1 MPTAAVIAANHA
13 LPRTAREAIDDARRR
28 DFRGHVA
35 HVIAAVAYLGS
46 LGFATAPASATFG
59 VLLGFSIIRLPHT
72 WRAYRF
78 IMRDSVGWLMLA
90 WAGWHAVTLMWS
102 PDPGHGL
109 DELKSFRALATPF
122 MLWPVI
128 DHVAWMIG
136 AFLCGVFL
144 QNLAQL
150 GQGLH
155 LIARHA
161 GDGPRLRGM
170 GHPVNTGTLCL
181 IAMCWHF
188 SAFTRVRGWLRW
200 ASLAGLA
207 VSGLGLV
214 ATGSRGPWIAAA
226 ITLPVAAITMLLR
239 RPSVRKPIFLLA
251 LAMIPCALAAWP
263 SVRHIIVY
271 RLERTQTD
279 VQRVEAGQYGMD
291 VGYRLAC
298 WQAAW
303 EMFLKRPVG
312 GAGAGGFHFAALE
325 TSQAKTL
332 AVSSHA
338 HSLYL
343 HVLGCT
349 GAVGAGILMG
359 VMIASLRRTWRTAPD
374 YPYADGVFFA
384 LLGWLIAATFD
395 ASHLNGQMFGMFA
408 VFITV
413 TLPMRPAL
421 RSGAFESTSAIK
433 APQ

>member
-1 MPTAAVIAANHA
+1 MSDRKITLEFNDTVVRQFLLATLIWGIVGMLVGVLIASLLNFWQANLKTSWLTFGRLRPLHTNAVIFAFVGNMMFAGIYYSTQR
-13 LPRTAREAIDDARRR
+13 LVKARLASNFLSQLHFWGWQAII
-28 DFRGHVA
+28 V
-35 HVIAAVAYLGS
+35 
-46 LGFATAPASATFG
+46 
-59 VLLGFSIIRLPHT
+59 
-72 WRAYRF
+72 
-78 IMRDSVGWLMLA
+78 
-90 WAGWHAVTLMWS
+90 
-102 PDPGHGL
+102 
-109 DELKSFRALATPF
+109 
-122 MLWPVI
+122 
-128 DHVAWMIG
+128 
-136 AFLCGVFL
+136 
-144 QNLAQL
+144 
-150 GQGLH
+150 
-155 LIARHA
+155 
-161 GDGPRLRGM
+161 
-170 GHPVNTGTLCL
+170 
-181 IAMCWHF
+181 
-188 SAFTRVRGWLRW
+188 
-200 ASLAGLA
+200 
-207 VSGLGLV
+207 
-214 ATGSRGPWIAAA
+214 AAA

-384 LLGWLIAATFD
+384 AA
-395 ASHLNGQMFGMFA
+395 HLNQPQQSKRLNDGRASNQHHPGLRRPQPA
-408 VFITV
+408 RGAANGSLAQRLDVALAAHRQSAGREWPRQAKVVHQAAQDVGVFPRLGVYRRIGSV
-413 TLPMRPAL
+413 PAARPPL
-421 RSGAFESTSAIK
+421 CGIGRRRRDDRSGVSPCIGWRSRGV
-433 APQ
+433 P